1 MKNKVLQEDVNNALT
16 SKLEEGKVSEQCT
29 EYKDTLQGNFWH
41 PP

>member
-1 MKNKVLQEDVNNALT
+1 MSLT

-41 PP
+41 PPYKILLPIS